1 MVLIYNQILFS
12 LSLFL
17 FFLSLSLSFFLSFSI
32 YQAVIQALND
42 QKWTDFQLSGCRGE
56 VKCSA
61 VTRHTVAETH
71 TMREA
76 VSELFCD
83 LWPGCLKPHSIYE
96 N

>member
-12 LSLFL
+12 LSLSLSL
-17 FFLSLSLSFFLSFSI
+17 FSLSLSLFSFFLSFFLSSFFSI

-61 VTRHTVAETH
+61 VTRHMMAETH

-76 VSELFCD
+76 VSELFVTFD
-83 LWPGCLKPHSIYE
+83 LDV
-96 N
+96 